1 MLPPLSLSLSLS
13 FPHLTG
19 TLCSEISHRVML
31 MEKDGGGGGVGSECC
46 VSVSERRCPRSSKKG
61 KIEGVGEE
69 RGVLFK
75 PPPTYVLI
83 NSLTP
88 LHEAAGQYEL

>member
-1 MLPPLSLSLSLS
+1 M
-13 FPHLTG
+13 
-19 TLCSEISHRVML
+19 CRVCVV
-31 MEKDGGGGGVGSECC
+31 GGGVLSDGGAECL
-46 VSVSERRCPRSSKKG
+46 SERRCPCSSKKG

-88 LHEAAGQYEL
+88 PHEAAGQYEL

>member
-31 MEKDGGGGGVGSECC
+31 MEKDGGGGVWGAECL
-46 VSVSERRCPRSSKKG
+46 SERRCPRSSKKG

>member
-1 MLPPLSLSLSLS
+1 MGGVWGLS
-13 FPHLTG
+13 
-19 TLCSEISHRVML
+19 
-31 MEKDGGGGGVGSECC
+31 DGGGAECL
-46 VSVSERRCPRSSKKG
+46 SERRCPRSSKKG

-88 LHEAAGQYEL
+88 SA